1 MILKDKFLFFFAFI
15 FVNLSFAQEMVYN
28 SQPKLMHVGNPSYFG
43 LNSWNRSGLL
53 YNTTQINPNETQ
65 NNKFFYG
72 SYSFDLLD
80 FSLGVQFNN
89 FSAPNIGFKKNDLN
103 LSYIYKVELGNNLW
117 FLPSVNVGF
126 VSKNLNPSNLIFEDQ
141 INSITGYINQE
152 SIDPLSEF
160 FFAKNYTDLGASFL
174 LHNSD
179 FLIGLNFDYLNKPNV
194 AYETDVA
201 FLVPIS
207 YGMQVAYEF
216 NLNPYDRRFLPRY
229 SYLYAYSSVR
239 RDAETMNIFSSQE
252 FQLGEFSVGVNQ
264 QFGFFDDFSFLNL
277 GLSIGLTY
285 ENFDLG
291 VSYAFS
297 VQDLAGPNYRYPPR
311 IFDLHLSFDFSP
323 FLRNRM
329 GQYKRLQIDNYY

>member
-117 FLPSVNVGF
+117 FLPSVNVVF

-323 FLRNRM
+323 FLRNRR

>member
-239 RDAETMNIFSSQE
+239 RDA
-252 FQLGEFSVGVNQ
+252 
-264 QFGFFDDFSFLNL
+264 
-277 GLSIGLTY
+277 
-285 ENFDLG
+285 
-291 VSYAFS
+291 
-297 VQDLAGPNYRYPPR
+297 
-311 IFDLHLSFDFSP
+311 
-323 FLRNRM
+323 
-329 GQYKRLQIDNYY
+329 

>member
-1 MILKDKFLFFFAFI
+1 MILKDKFLFFFVLI

-126 VSKNLNPSNLIFEDQ
+126 V
-141 INSITGYINQE
+141 
-152 SIDPLSEF
+152 
-160 FFAKNYTDLGASFL
+160 
-174 LHNSD
+174 
-179 FLIGLNFDYLNKPNV
+179 
-194 AYETDVA
+194 
-201 FLVPIS
+201 
-207 YGMQVAYEF
+207 
-216 NLNPYDRRFLPRY
+216 
-229 SYLYAYSSVR
+229 
-239 RDAETMNIFSSQE
+239 
-252 FQLGEFSVGVNQ
+252 
-264 QFGFFDDFSFLNL
+264 
-277 GLSIGLTY
+277 
-285 ENFDLG
+285 
-291 VSYAFS
+291 
-297 VQDLAGPNYRYPPR
+297 
-311 IFDLHLSFDFSP
+311 
-323 FLRNRM
+323 
-329 GQYKRLQIDNYY
+329 